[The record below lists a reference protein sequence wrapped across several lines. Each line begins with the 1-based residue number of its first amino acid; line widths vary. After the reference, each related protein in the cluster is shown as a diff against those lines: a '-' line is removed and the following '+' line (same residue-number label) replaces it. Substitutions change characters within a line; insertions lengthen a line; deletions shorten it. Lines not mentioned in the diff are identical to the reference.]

1 MTLLADESLRRHLLR
16 SIDAGRR
23 FSHAAAA
30 QQRRAAILSRRRAYL
45 HLPAV
50 SGARPLAAR
59 AALSRLRYPPALW
72 GLVRAAVVVIGG
84 LDLAILPVRGDAWLT
99 WLLIAFFMPPIAL
112 VEDYAADSQPFLR
125 QFVPLS
131 PVRLAL
137 IDALLPGLLVLFAG
151 TAQVLLLPL
160 AATAKAAALL
170 LLVALLAL
178 STLVQA
184 LREAGPDVRAG
195 RLPAPDVLTAAL
207 GYGLLVWL
215 GMAQHQVLAA
225 AVALLAV
232 GALCAALLQPA

>member
-1 MTLLADESLRRHLLR
+1 MQ
-16 SIDAGRR
+16 G
-23 FSHAAAA
+23 
-30 QQRRAAILSRRRAYL
+30 
-45 HLPAV
+45 LPA
-50 SGARPLAAR
+50 SARALRHKSLAAR